1 MEQHQT
7 QPEVTIEEA
16 EAILEQARAIVDT
29 ISDIKGEN
37 ILLIDLREIT
47 LISDYFII
55 CTGNSDRQLKAI
67 VEHISDD
74 VRKKF
79 GRKVWRIEG
88 NASGG
93 WVLMDYGDIVIH
105 AFTPEQREYYDLEEL
120 WRDGKILLHMQ

>member
-7 QPEVTIEEA
+7 QPEVTTEEA
-16 EAILEQARAIVDT
+16 AILEQARAIVDT
-29 ISDIKGEN
+29 ISDIKGED

-67 VEHISDD
+67 VEHINNDM
-74 VRKKF
+74 REKF

-88 NASGG
+88 NATGG

-105 AFTPEQREYYDLEEL
+105 AFTPEQREYYDLEDL

>member
-7 QPEVTIEEA
+7 QPVVTTKEE

-74 VRKKF
+74 VREKF
-79 GRKVWRIEG
+79 GRKVWRTEG
-88 NASGG
+88 NATGG